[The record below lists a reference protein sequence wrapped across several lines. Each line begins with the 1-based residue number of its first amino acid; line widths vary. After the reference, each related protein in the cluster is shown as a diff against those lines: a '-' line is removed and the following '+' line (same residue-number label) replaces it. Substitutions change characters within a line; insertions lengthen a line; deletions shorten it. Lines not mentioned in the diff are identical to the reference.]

1 MTWNSIEPSVKAVK
15 LLQRWEDMK
24 RQREPYF
31 NHWRDVSKY
40 ISPYSG
46 RFDIHDHN
54 KKRDQRFILDAH
66 ASHDLNVLASGM
78 MSGASSPARPW
89 FKILPVDEDLM
100 ENYEVITW
108 CDEVQKKLLK
118 VFSQSNTYNTLHQIY
133 RELALFGTACDL
145 IYDDSEKYIQHHLL
159 SAGEYCIETNPNGE
173 VDTLYRNFELTTV
186 QAVKFFGYKELPKEI
201 QRSYDAGDL
210 GIYWEFIH
218 AIEPRIDRDY
228 NANDNKNMP
237 YASYYICV
245 SSNTIV
251 RESGFEYFPCVIPR
265 WDVLGIDAY
274 GVSPSMQ
281 HLPDV
286 KQLQQETLRKAELIE
301 IYSKPPIQAPMS
313 ARQQPISLAS
323 GAINFTQS
331 TGGDN
336 AIKPIVASMGDL
348 NALIQDIQGIK
359 QSIDKAF
366 FVDLFLM
373 IQQTAGDRRTTV
385 EIYAL
390 QQEQMLTLGP
400 VMERMQNE
408 CLGKLV
414 KIAYKKL
421 ADAGQLPEMPADLV
435 DRQMTIEYTSVLAQ
449 SQKSV
454 DINSVD
460 RLTSALFAS
469 AQMMPEILDRLDPD
483 GYVDEYRDRLGVAP
497 KILRS
502 KDDAE
507 KIREQRAQQQQAQQQ
522 QEQEMMQSQN
532 DLAYQQAQK
541 TGAEASLA
549 MQQLDA
555 LGGGMSEL

>member
-1 MTWNSIEPSVKAVK
+1 MKKWDSIEPRMKANK
-15 LLQRWEDMK
+15 LLERWEEMK
-24 RQREPYF
+24 RAREPF
-31 NHWRDVSKY
+31 FHHWQQVSKY
-40 ISPYSG
+40 IAPYSG

-89 FKILPVDEDLM
+89 FKILPVDEELI
-100 ENYEVITW
+100 ENYDVISW
-108 CDEVQKKLLK
+108 CDSVQKKLLK
-118 VFSQSNTYNTLHQIY
+118 VFSQSNTYNTLHQLY
-133 RELALFGTACDL
+133 RELALFGTACDI
-145 IYDDSEKYIQHHLL
+145 IYDDPNRYIQHHLL
-159 SAGEYCIETNPNGE
+159 SAGEFCIQTNPSGD
-173 VDTLYRNFELTTV
+173 VDTLYRNFELTTI
-186 QAVKFFGYKELPKEI
+186 QAIKFFGYEYCPREI
-201 QRSYDAGDL
+201 QQAYDHGDL
-210 GIYWEFIH
+210 GLYWEFVH

-228 NANDNKNMP
+228 NANDNKNKP
-237 YASYYICV
+237 YASYYISV
-245 SSNTIV
+245 SANTIV
-251 RESGFEYFPCVIPR
+251 RESGFDYFPCVVPR
-265 WDVLGIDAY
+265 WDVMGIDAY

-281 HLPDV
+281 HLPDI
-286 KQLQQETLRKAELIE
+286 KQLQQETLRKAELIDK
-301 IYSKPPIQAPMS
+301 YSKPPLQAPSS
-313 ARQQPISLAS
+313 ARQQPISMSA

-331 TGGDN
+331 TGTDN
-336 AIKPIVASMGDL
+336 AIRPILQSMGDL
-348 NALIQDIQGIK
+348 NALVQDIASIK

-366 FVDLFLM
+366 FVDLFMM

-414 KIAYKKL
+414 QIAFNKL
-421 ADAGQLPEMPADLV
+421 QESGELPEMPSDLDGQNV
-435 DRQMTIEYTSVLAQ
+435 TIEYTSVLAQ

-502 KDDAE
+502 KEEAE
-507 KIREQRAQQQQAQQQ
+507 QIREQRAQAQQAQQQ
-522 QEQEMMQSQN
+522 QQEELIQNQN
-532 DLAYQQAQK
+532 DLAFMQAQK

-549 MQQLDA
+549 TQQLDA
-555 LGGGMSEL
+555 LGGEGGL